1 MKAEDLLKDLTSE
14 QLKTLSRQELID
26 IVLGEQNIRK
36 QLEKQLDQAHEEKI
50 LLEEKYVLIKS
61 KIFGRSSEKAPT
73 NKSSEKTKNK
83 KKKRENFSKS
93 LTDRYPNVDIK
104 EEEILLETPPT
115 CSCCQSPMQDSGL
128 TEDSEYLTVIPKK
141 FLIVRQKKHKYRC
154 GSCHGDIQTTPGMP
168 RLAPGSSYGDE
179 VILDVYPSHLSFQV
193 PSTSKLS
200 VKSVASSARYLRT

>member
-61 KIFGRSSEKAPT
+61 KIFGRTSEKAPT

-83 KKKRENFSKS
+83 K
-93 LTDRYPNVDIK
+93 
-104 EEEILLETPPT
+104 
-115 CSCCQSPMQDSGL
+115 
-128 TEDSEYLTVIPKK
+128 YLN
-141 FLIVRQKKHKYRC
+141 H
-154 GSCHGDIQTTPGMP
+154 
-168 RLAPGSSYGDE
+168 
-179 VILDVYPSHLSFQV
+179 
-193 PSTSKLS
+193 
-200 VKSVASSARYLRT
+200 